1 MARGEGVNKE
11 NHVTS
16 PTDRLMAMLGASD
29 CYDVA
34 PHDLLTEQLAAA
46 NERLESQIDSIGL
59 LRNRSESG
67 GITTINKP
75 ADLVPLLFAH
85 TTYKS
90 YSEGWLTDGQW
101 DRMGR
106 WLNTVSTRPVEGVN
120 LDGVDT
126 LDGWIKQMETVGHYL
141 SCSSGTTGKPAIMS
155 GTEGDIDFS
164 ARGNAEG
171 IVWALGLKP
180 EASRKFFGIGPQFA
194 APRESAIREEMIAAI
209 APSVEPFQFGS
220 EPITVGSM
228 VEMIVLRRKIAD
240 GTAKPSEIAE
250 FEQIAAKRG
259 AEMAASSEETVDA
272 LIAARSQPIM
282 VSGMFGQLYP
292 IAEAVREKGYSGSD
306 FHAENSMF
314 VAGGLK
320 GAVLPENYR
329 EYILETFNVTEQR
342 MYHMY
347 SMRELNSTFPLC
359 SAERYH
365 IPPWVIA
372 LPLDVSGEQLLE
384 VGNDDVEARAAFMD
398 LSIEGRWG
406 GIISGDKIAINFGKC
421 ACSHQGPT
429 VAREIM
435 RFSDLPD
442 GDKISCAGSID
453 AYVRG
458 VS

>member
-1 MARGEGVNKE
+1 MASAVE
-11 NHVTS
+11 
-16 PTDRLMAMLGASD
+16 RLMDLMGKED

-34 PHDLLTEQLAAA
+34 PADLLPLQIEAA
-46 NERLESQIDSIGL
+46 NERLASQINKIGL
-59 LRNRSESG
+59 LRNRAETSDVSQIEE
-67 GITTINKP
+67 P

-85 TTYKS
+85 TAYKS
-90 YSEGWLTDGQW
+90 YSESWLTEGQW

-106 WLNTVSTRPVEGVN
+106 WLNTVSTRPVDNVN
-120 LDGVDT
+120 FDGVDT
-126 LDGWIKQMETVGHYL
+126 LDDWIKRLESVGHYL
-141 SCSSGTTGKPAIMS
+141 SCSSGTTGKPAMLS

-164 ARGNAEG
+164 AKANAAG

-180 EASRKFFGIGPQFA
+180 SRDRKFFGIGPQFA
-194 APRESAIREEMIAAI
+194 APRENAIRDSMIAAI
-209 APSVEPFQFGS
+209 APDVEPFQFGS
-220 EPITVGSM
+220 EPITVGAM

-240 GTAKPSEIAE
+240 GTARPSELTA
-250 FEQIAAKRG
+250 FEQLATKRA
-259 AEMAASSEETVDA
+259 AEMADSSEKSVDA
-272 LIAARSQPIM
+272 LIEARTRPIM
-282 VSGMFGQLYP
+282 ISGMFGQLYP
-292 IAEAVREKGYSGSD
+292 IAEAVRAKGLSGKD
-306 FHAENSMF
+306 FHSGNTMF

-329 EYILETFNVTEQR
+329 EYILETFNVTEER

-347 SMRELNSTFPLC
+347 SMREINSTFPLC

-365 IPPWVIA
+365 ISPWVIM
-372 LPLDVSGEQLLE
+372 LPLDVSGENLLDA
-384 VGNDDVEARAAFMD
+384 GGGDVEARAAFMD

-406 GIISGDKIAINFGKC
+406 GIISGDKIGVSFARC
-421 ACSHQGPT
+421 ACGHQGPT

-435 RFSDLPD
+435 RFADLPD

>member
-1 MARGEGVNKE
+1 MASAVE
-11 NHVTS
+11 
-16 PTDRLMAMLGASD
+16 RLMDFMGKDD

-34 PHDLLTEQLAAA
+34 PAEVLPLQIEAA
-46 NERLESQIDSIGL
+46 NERLSSQIDQIGL
-59 LRNRSESG
+59 LRNRAESG
-67 GITTINKP
+67 DVSEIKEP

-90 YSEGWLTDGQW
+90 YSERWLTERQW

-106 WLNTVSTRPVEGVN
+106 WLNTVSTRPVENLN
-120 LDGVDT
+120 LDGVET
-126 LDGWIKQMETVGHYL
+126 LDDWIKQLESIGHYL
-141 SCSSGTTGKPAIMS
+141 SCSSGTTGKPAMLS

-164 ARGNAEG
+164 AKANAAG

-180 EASRKFFGIGPQFA
+180 SAERKFFGIGPQFA
-194 APRESAIREEMIAAI
+194 APRENAIRDAMIAAI
-209 APSVEPFQFGS
+209 APDVEPFQFGS

-240 GTAKPSEIAE
+240 GTARPSEIAE

-259 AEMAASSEETVDA
+259 AEMTESSEKTVDA
-272 LIAARSQPIM
+272 LIDARDRPIM
-282 VSGMFGQLYP
+282 ISGMFGQLYP
-292 IAEAVREKGYSGSD
+292 IAEAVRAKALNGND
-306 FHAENSMF
+306 FHGENTMF

-347 SMRELNSTFPLC
+347 SMREINSTFPLC
-359 SAERYH
+359 GAERYH
-365 IPPWVIA
+365 IAPWVMM
-372 LPLDVSGEQLLE
+372 LPLDVSGEKLLDAGDGE
-384 VGNDDVEARAAFMD
+384 IEARAAFLD

-406 GIISGDKIAINFGKC
+406 GIISGDKIAVSFAKC
-421 ACSHQGPT
+421 ACGHQGPT

-435 RFSDLPD
+435 RFADLPD

>member
-1 MARGEGVNKE
+1 M
-11 NHVTS
+11 TS
-16 PTDRLMAMLGASD
+16 AVDRLADLMGAND

-34 PHDLLTEQLAAA
+34 PAELLPLQIEAA
-46 NERLESQIDSIGL
+46 NERLNSQVDKVGL
-59 LRNRSESG
+59 LKNRAESG
-67 GITTINKP
+67 GVTEIKQP
-75 ADLVPLLFAH
+75 SDLVPLLFAH

-106 WLNTVSTRPVEGVN
+106 WLNTVSTRPVENVN
-120 LDGVDT
+120 FDGVDT
-126 LDGWIKQMETVGHYL
+126 LDDWIKQLESIGHYL
-141 SCSSGTTGKPAIMS
+141 SCSSGTTGKPAMLS

-164 ARGNAEG
+164 AMASAAG

-180 EASRKFFGIGPQFA
+180 SSERKFFGVGPQFA
-194 APRESAIREEMIAAI
+194 APRENAIRDAMIAAI
-209 APSVEPFQFGS
+209 APDVEPFQFGS
-220 EPITVGSM
+220 EPITVGAM

-240 GTAKPSEIAE
+240 GTARPSELAE
-250 FEQIAAKRG
+250 FEQIATKRA
-259 AEMAASSEETVDA
+259 AEMAESSETTVDA
-272 LIAARSQPIM
+272 LIEARNRPIM
-282 VSGMFGQLYP
+282 ISGMFGQLYP
-292 IAEAVREKGYSGSD
+292 IAEAVRTKGFSGKD
-306 FHAENSMF
+306 FHAENTMF

-320 GAVLPENYR
+320 GAALPEDYR
-329 EYILETFNVTEQR
+329 EYILATFNVTEQR

-347 SMRELNSTFPLC
+347 SMREINSTFPLC

-365 IPPWVIA
+365 ISPWVMM
-372 LPLDVSGEQLLE
+372 LPLDVSGENLLDA
-384 VGNDDVEARAAFMD
+384 GDGDIEARAAFMD

-406 GIISGDKIAINFGKC
+406 GIISGDKISVSFAKC
-421 ACSHQGPT
+421 ACGHQGPT

>member
-1 MARGEGVNKE
+1 MASAV
-11 NHVTS
+11 
-16 PTDRLMAMLGASD
+16 DRLMDLMGKKD
-29 CYDVA
+29 CYDVMPA
-34 PHDLLTEQLAAA
+34 DLLPLQIEAA
-46 NERLESQIDSIGL
+46 NDRLRQQIDKIGL
-59 LRNRSESG
+59 LKNRAESG
-67 GITTINKP
+67 GVSQIQQP

-90 YSEGWLTDGQW
+90 YSEGWLTDCQW

-120 LDGVDT
+120 FDGVDT
-126 LDGWIKQMETVGHYL
+126 LDGWIKQLESIGHYL
-141 SCSSGTTGKPAIMS
+141 SCSSGTTGKPAMLS

-164 ARGNAEG
+164 AKANAAG
-171 IVWALGLKP
+171 IVWALGLEP
-180 EASRKFFGIGPQFA
+180 SAERKFFGIGPQFA
-194 APRESAIREEMIAAI
+194 APRENAIRDAMIAAI
-209 APSVEPFQFGS
+209 APDVDPFQFGS
-220 EPITVGSM
+220 EPITVGAM

-240 GTAKPSEIAE
+240 GTARPSELAA
-250 FEQIAAKRG
+250 FEQLATQRG
-259 AEMAASSEETVDA
+259 AEMTESSEKTVDA
-272 LIAARSQPIM
+272 LIEARNRPIM
-282 VSGMFGQLYP
+282 ISGMFGQLYP
-292 IAEAVREKGYSGSD
+292 IAEAVRAKGFSGKD
-306 FHAENSMF
+306 FHDENTMF

-329 EYILETFNVTEQR
+329 EYILETFNVSEER

-347 SMRELNSTFPLC
+347 SMREINSTFPLC

-365 IPPWVIA
+365 VSPWVMM
-372 LPLDVSGEQLLE
+372 LPLDVSGENLLD
-384 VGNDDVEARAAFMD
+384 VGDDDIEARAAFMD

-406 GIISGDKIAINFGKC
+406 GIISGDKIAANFGKC
-421 ACSHQGPT
+421 ACGHQGPT

-435 RFSDLPD
+435 RFADLPD

>member
-1 MARGEGVNKE
+1 MSTATE
-11 NHVTS
+11 
-16 PTDRLMAMLGASD
+16 RLMKLMGTAECFD
-29 CYDVA
+29 IA
-34 PHDLLTEQLAAA
+34 PADLLGEQLAAA
-46 NERLESQIDSIGL
+46 NERLESQIDAIGL
-59 LRNRSESG
+59 LRHRAESG
-67 GITTINKP
+67 GVRSLTTL
-75 ADLVPLLFAH
+75 ADIVPLLFAH

-90 YSEGWLTDGQW
+90 YSEGWLTERQW

-106 WLNTVSTRPVEGVN
+106 WLNTVSTRPVGELN

-126 LDGWIKQMETVGHYL
+126 LDGWIEQMEGIGHYL
-141 SCSSGTTGKPAIMS
+141 SCSSGTTGKPAMMS
-155 GTEGDIDFS
+155 GTEGDIEFS
-164 ARGNAEG
+164 ARANADG

-180 EASRKFFGIGPQFA
+180 DSSRQFFGIGPQFA
-194 APRESAIREEMIAAI
+194 APRESAIRDAMIGSI
-209 APSVEPFQFGS
+209 APDVEPYQFGS
-220 EPITVGSM
+220 APITVGSM

-250 FEQIAAKRG
+250 FEAIAAKRG
-259 AEMAASSEETVDA
+259 AEMAASSEGTVDA
-272 LIAARSQPIM
+272 LIAAKERPIM

-292 IAEAVREKGYSGSD
+292 IAEAVRAKGLVGSD
-306 FHAENSMF
+306 FHSDNSMF

-320 GAVLPENYR
+320 GSVLPENYR
-329 EYILETFNVTEQR
+329 EYILETFNVAEDR

-359 SAERYH
+359 RAERYH
-365 IPPWVIA
+365 ISPWVIA
-372 LPLDVSGEQLLE
+372 LPLDVSGERLLE
-384 VGNDDVEARAAFMD
+384 VGDEDVEARAAFFD

-406 GIISGDKIAINFGKC
+406 GIISGDKIAISFGKC
-421 ACSHQGPT
+421 RCGHQGPT

>member
-1 MARGEGVNKE
+1 MASATE
-11 NHVTS
+11 
-16 PTDRLMAMLGASD
+16 RLMALMGTAQ
-29 CYDVA
+29 CYDTPPA
-34 PHDLLTEQLAAA
+34 ELLPLQIEAA
-46 NERLESQIDSIGL
+46 NERLAGQIDAIGL
-59 LRNRSESG
+59 LKNRAESG
-67 GITTINKP
+67 GVSTITTP

-90 YSEGWLTDGQW
+90 YSEGWLTEQQW

-106 WLNTVSTRPVEGVN
+106 WLNTVSTRPVENVN
-120 LDGVDT
+120 FDGVDT
-126 LDGWIKQMETVGHYL
+126 LDGWIKQLESIGHYL
-141 SCSSGTTGKPAIMS
+141 SCSSGTTGKPAMLS

-164 ARGNAEG
+164 AKANAAG

-180 EASRKFFGIGPQFA
+180 SSERQFFGIGPQFA
-194 APRESAIREEMIAAI
+194 APRENAIRDAMIAAI
-209 APSVEPFQFGS
+209 APDVEPFQFGS
-220 EPITVGSM
+220 QPITVGSM

-240 GTAKPSEIAE
+240 GTARPSELAE
-250 FEQIAAKRG
+250 FEQIATERA
-259 AEMAASSEETVDA
+259 AEMTASSEKAVDA
-272 LIAARSQPIM
+272 LIEARNRPIM

-292 IAEAVREKGYSGSD
+292 IAEAVRAKGLHGSD
-306 FHAENSMF
+306 FHIDNSMF

-329 EYILETFNVTEQR
+329 EYILETFNVSEAR

-347 SMRELNSTFPLC
+347 SMREINSTFPLC

-365 IPPWVIA
+365 ISPWVIA
-372 LPLDVSGEQLLE
+372 LPLDVNGEQLLDTGDGE
-384 VGNDDVEARAAFMD
+384 IEARAAFMD

-406 GIISGDKIAINFGKC
+406 GIISGDKIAISFAKC
-421 ACSHQGPT
+421 ACGHQGPT
-429 VAREIM
+429 VRRDIM